1 MSFGFGVGDFIAVG
15 ELCWKIYT
23 RVYKVSRDAPEELRA
38 LIQELGNLSNTVNLL
53 NEEVQ
58 DQEEW
63 MKRAGERRLEYT
75 CKVMGQVKATLQKMD
90 QLADKYAELG
100 KGGGLE
106 GSRRPFRIQWNRV
119 KFAFEVSS
127 INELRAKLD
136 ELRNLMIGHRISP
149 ENPLLNAPLDDED
162 RAELSAAFLR
172 SSEIGDRPW
181 ASIGIDDW
189 LHAGK
194 WWLLKARSEF
204 DHMTQGYFD
213 TIEAYINL
221 LKACWILTDM
231 VSIHPQRTHLGASND
246 RRNDDIRNLSQ
257 IAKTSLE
264 NFPVVDF
271 KLQDL
276 ADDTMKIWPQAPP
289 SSPIRSLQQ
298 FGIGRDNLS
307 WQTSNREVVFQCFVE
322 IRYRAEEDFEYTWE
336 ECFLLVGMPQEGF
349 YLDLAVRGFSAQS
362 IWKLRFEPVDN
373 YDIGSPVR
381 SDRLAIL
388 LRAIVDDLAKIGDKD
403 KYQSREFLAKD
414 CLNISMPLGT
424 FVWKLICWHCD
435 KFADFKSLLE
445 GFNPAEPLR
454 DSLLQTAFLR
464 LDRDFLDQVMQLR
477 RDENGWHPRDVLVM
491 VEAALSSDDVGY
503 LLWIFDTVAASVLS
517 EQQTAISQVVYRSKQ
532 LEHIDAM
539 MQVVDPRPADVAAT
553 LAWFLGSSDEQGFTD
568 FLHIVHSHGVDFSSN
583 IADDVNFLNFCTTF
597 VAGCCRLIESQ
608 CSDILGLYIDS
619 LRELGIRF
627 HRNEGRKNTE
637 SSQLAILPALA
648 SPDSS
653 FLRVLLEREVV
664 QADVPPFILEY
675 ESEDPIS
682 EMEVTELAQYPPPLM
697 PHWPL
702 YLAIV
707 LVCDTEFLRLI
718 CQHGAS
724 LQQEIKSTQDNESEV
739 QGIIERISNLSSL
752 EDARLE
758 YMEALWFCHNL
769 IQVGMKGR
777 KHEDLNS
784 IFATHDTPD
793 HEEAWRCMEGLLYR
807 DSFFLSCSF
816 LCHES
821 LKGSLKGLPGA
832 CSELISRYTE
842 YPEHYSKHL
851 RTQTSWDIWRRDA
864 LKILTR

>member
-1 MSFGFGVGDFIAVG
+1 M
-15 ELCWKIYT
+15 
-23 RVYKVSRDAPEELRA
+23 
-38 LIQELGNLSNTVNLL
+38 
-53 NEEVQ
+53 
-58 DQEEW
+58 
-63 MKRAGERRLEYT
+63 
-75 CKVMGQVKATLQKMD
+75 
-90 QLADKYAELG
+90 
-100 KGGGLE
+100 
-106 GSRRPFRIQWNRV
+106 
-119 KFAFEVSS
+119 
-127 INELRAKLD
+127 KLD

-149 ENPLLNAPLDDED
+149 ESPLLNAPLDDGD

-172 SSEIGDRPW
+172 SAEI
-181 ASIGIDDW
+181 
-189 LHAGK
+189 
-194 WWLLKARSEF
+194 
-204 DHMTQGYFD
+204 
-213 TIEAYINL
+213 
-221 LKACWILTDM
+221 
-231 VSIHPQRTHLGASND
+231 
-246 RRNDDIRNLSQ
+246 
-257 IAKTSLE
+257 E

-271 KLQDL
+271 KLQEVSDY
-276 ADDTMKIWPQAPP
+276 TMKIWPQAPP

-336 ECFLLVGMPQEGF
+336 ECFLLVELPQEGF
-349 YLDLAVRGFSAQS
+349 YLDLAVRGFSAQN
-362 IWKLRFEPVDN
+362 IWKLRFEPVDKYDYGHRKWTTDSTRSSFLEHEMES
-373 YDIGSPVR
+373 YDIGSPAR
-381 SDRLAIL
+381 SDRLATL
-388 LRAIVDDLAKIGDKD
+388 LRAIVDDLAKTGDKD
-403 KYQSREFLAKD
+403 KHQSREFLAKD
-414 CLNISMPLGT
+414 CLNIMMPLGT

-435 KFADFKSLLE
+435 KFADFKYLLE

-464 LDRDFLDQVMQLR
+464 LDRGFLDQSMQLW
-477 RDENGWHPRDVLVM
+477 RDENGWYPSDVLVM
-491 VEAALSSDDVGY
+491 VEAALSSDDIGY
-503 LLWIFDTVAASVLS
+503 LLWMFDTVAGSVLS
-517 EQQTAISQVVYRSKQ
+517 EHQTAISQLVYRSKQ
-532 LEHIDAM
+532 LGHIDAM

-568 FLHIVHSHGVDFSSN
+568 FLHIAHSHCVVSSSN
-583 IADDVNFLNFCTTF
+583 TADDVNFLNFCPTF

-608 CSDILGLYIDS
+608 CSDSLGLYIDS
-619 LRELGIRF
+619 LRELGIKF

-682 EMEVTELAQYPPPLM
+682 EMKVTEVTQYPPPLM
-697 PHWPL
+697 PNWPL

-707 LVCDTEFLRLI
+707 LVCDTEFLQLI

-724 LQQEIKSTQDNESEV
+724 LQQDIKSNQDNESEV
-739 QGIIERISNLSSL
+739 QGIIEHISSLSSL

-784 IFATHDTPD
+784 IYATDDTTD
-793 HEEAWRCMEGLLYR
+793 HREAWRCMEGLLYR
-807 DSFFLSCSF
+807 DNFFLSCSF

-821 LKGSLKGLPGA
+821 LKGSLKDLPGA

-842 YPEHYSKHL
+842 SPEHYSKHL

-864 LKILTR
+864 LEILTK